1 VILQDLIFGL
11 GVGAMFALLATGIV
25 LVYRASGVLNFA
37 HASIGVAATYVNFE
51 LLERFPWMPVGVAF
65 LAALATGALV
75 GMVVHR
81 LAFVPVAGA
90 SQVTKL
96 LVSFGVAGAIQG
108 VIGLVWAR
116 LGTPSMFGESLFP
129 TNRGFSLA
137 DAVVSW
143 QRLALIV
150 AGVSLTVGITW
161 LLTRTDFGVQVR
173 ALAQNPMAARL
184 AGIDERRIERRVWA
198 LAGASAAL
206 AGVLL
211 VPFGPL
217 NPLSLMGV
225 QLKALAAA
233 LVGGFASLPAALA
246 GGLGLGAAQELVAGA
261 PAPFN
266 GLSGVLAT
274 ALILV
279 LLLVRVERFFVSEQE
294 ARAVEGGERPVA
306 AGLGSVPLGTP
317 RAWLVGFAVA
327 ALVVLALS
335 GFWAFVAAR
344 TLVYALLGLSLVV
357 LTGWTGQVSLMP
369 GTFAGVGAALAWVL
383 SVRFGYPFVLVVPM
397 AAVATVPVCAVAGFV
412 ALRLRPLYLVVATIA
427 LAGLFEETLFRQEW
441 FANGG
446 RAMTVTRPSWLEGD
460 HAFALFTV
468 AVVAALFA
476 FTAAFGRT
484 RTGRALR
491 MVRDNPTAAA
501 AGGVNP
507 TKYGLLAFT
516 LSALYAGVAG
526 ALFAYLLETFSSAAF
541 GFLVISLAA
550 FGLSVVG
557 GIRSPIGPMV
567 GAFGF
572 VFLTEVFRGSGGVSD
587 WSSVLLGAGLVFVLA
602 RDPDGLVGLARRFR
616 RPFGWFDRSSP
627 AETAQTTEEPEEWEG
642 PSGAEAEPV
651 VVMSRD

>member
-1 VILQDLIFGL
+1 MILVQDLVFGL

-25 LVYRASGVLNFA
+25 LVYRAGGVLNFA
-37 HASIGVAATYVNFE
+37 HASIGVSATYVNFE
-51 LLERFPWMPVGVAF
+51 LLERFEWMPVGAAF
-65 LAALATGALV
+65 AAALVTGAV
-75 GMVVHR
+75 IGMAVHR

-108 VIGLVWAR
+108 VIGLVWSQ
-116 LGTPSMFGESLFP
+116 LGTPSMFGRSLFP
-129 TNRGFSLA
+129 TNEGFSVA
-137 DAVVSW
+137 GAVVSW
-143 QRLALIV
+143 QRLAMLV
-150 AGVSLTVGITW
+150 AGVTLTIGVTW
-161 LLTRTDFGVQVR
+161 LLRRTDFGVQVR
-173 ALAQNPMAARL
+173 ALAQNPVAARL
-184 AGIDERRIERRVWA
+184 AGIDDRKVERRVWA
-198 LAGASAAL
+198 LAGATAAL

-217 NPLSLMGV
+217 NPLSLMGI

-233 LVGGFASLPAALA
+233 LVGGFVSLPAALA
-246 GGLGLGAAQELVAGA
+246 GGLGLGAAQELLGSA
-261 PAPFN
+261 PAPVN

-294 ARAVEGGERPVA
+294 ARAVEGVERPLAV
-306 AGLGSVPLGTP
+306 GPGSVPLGTP
-317 RAWLVGFAVA
+317 RGWLVGFGIAAVVA
-327 ALVVLALS
+327 LALS

-369 GTFAGVGAALAWVL
+369 GTFAGVGAALAWVFSARL
-383 SVRFGYPFVLVVPM
+383 GYPFLLVLPM
-397 AAVATVPVCAVAGFV
+397 AAAATVPVCVVAGFV
-412 ALRLRPLYLVVATIA
+412 ALRLRPLYLAVATIA
-427 LAGLFEETLFRQEW
+427 LAGLFEETLFRQDW

-446 RAMTVTRPSWLEGD
+446 RAMTVTRPAVLQGD
-460 HAFALFTV
+460 HAFAFFTV
-468 AVVAALFA
+468 ATVAALFA

-491 MVRDNPTAAA
+491 MVRDNPAAAA

-507 TKYGLLAFT
+507 VKYRLLAFV

-526 ALFAYLLETFSSAAF
+526 VLFAYLLETFSTAVF

-550 FGLSVVG
+550 FGLTVVG
-557 GIRSPIGPMV
+557 GIRSPFGPLV
-567 GAFGF
+567 GAFGY

-587 WSSVLLGAGLVFVLA
+587 WSTVALGAGLVFVLA
-602 RDPDGLVGLARRFR
+602 RDPDGLVGIARRLSPLAFR
-616 RPFGWFDRSSP
+616 QKG
-627 AETAQTTEEPEEWEG
+627 TAG
-642 PSGAEAEPV
+642 GAEVPESEGGEDEREEEPV
-651 VVMSRD
+651 VVGRG